1 MEKTNLWRKIG
12 IEAGIILLFIVVS
25 YAYLFPLLEGKE
37 LMLHDTQ
44 SYRSAS
50 KELADFRN
58 ATGEEAIW
66 TNAMF
71 GGMPGYMISVVY
83 DSNLFYRAEHW
94 FQKIFHPA
102 AMIILYL
109 IGFYVLL
116 SVLKVN
122 KWLSLA
128 GAFAF
133 GFATYMII
141 IIGVGH
147 TSKAHALGY
156 LMLVVAGALMAYRS
170 NRWKGALLF
179 AVGLTLEIIAG
190 HPQITYYGL
199 LALFVFGITELIY
212 AVRGKRLAAFLGTTG
227 LLVVAAILALA
238 VNFSYLYSTY
248 RYSKETIRGKSELT
262 HNQENQTSG
271 LDKNYVVQWS
281 QGIDETLTLLIPG
294 FMGGSHTTNPGLE
307 SESYKILREK
317 GVENPRQALGSVIL
331 YHGDKPFT
339 SGPYYA
345 GAIVVF
351 LFVLGLFVV
360 RGADKWWLLGATLLS
375 ILLSWGKYV
384 MPLTS
389 FLLDYLPFYN
399 KFRAPEMT
407 LVIAGFTMPLL
418 GFLGLRDISAGKVGK
433 KELMKGLK
441 WAFGITGGLA
451 LLFALLPGI
460 AGSFSAPFDTSYPD
474 WLLQAVISDRQA
486 MLRSTAFRSFIFI
499 TLAAGILLLWH
510 LKKIK
515 SSGFYALLALL
526 ILTDLWLVDKKYLGE
541 KDFTTKKQT
550 TALFTPSPADAEIL
564 KDQDLSFRV
573 LPLQNP
579 WQDARASY
587 FHKNVGGYSA
597 AKLRRYQEMI
607 DHHFSPEIEEMI
619 SGLNRQQS
627 PDSVFNRL
635 NTLNMLN
642 TRYILYDLNNRP
654 LVNSAAWGNGWFSPE
669 FRIVANAD
677 EEIEAL
683 NQIVTKEQVVIDKR
697 FASFVE
703 GKNFAHDSTAMIRL
717 TEYRPNYLKYQ
728 TGASSEQLAVFS
740 EIYYADGWKAYVNG
754 KETPHFRANYILRAM
769 VLPEGAHTVEFRF
782 HPTSFYAGNKVSLAG
797 SVLLLLAVA
806 GFFVREFRNKNRINK
821 TGLQEKD

>member
-294 FMGGSHTTNPGLE
+294 FMGESHHQ
-307 SESYKILREK
+307 SR
-317 GVENPRQALGSVIL
+317 
-331 YHGDKPFT
+331 
-339 SGPYYA
+339 A
-345 GAIVVF
+345 G
-351 LFVLGLFVV
+351 
-360 RGADKWWLLGATLLS
+360 
-375 ILLSWGKYV
+375 
-384 MPLTS
+384 
-389 FLLDYLPFYN
+389 
-399 KFRAPEMT
+399 
-407 LVIAGFTMPLL
+407 
-418 GFLGLRDISAGKVGK
+418 VGK
-433 KELMKGLK
+433 L
-441 WAFGITGGLA
+441 
-451 LLFALLPGI
+451 
-460 AGSFSAPFDTSYPD
+460 
-474 WLLQAVISDRQA
+474 
-486 MLRSTAFRSFIFI
+486 
-499 TLAAGILLLWH
+499 
-510 LKKIK
+510 
-515 SSGFYALLALL
+515 
-526 ILTDLWLVDKKYLGE
+526 
-541 KDFTTKKQT
+541 
-550 TALFTPSPADAEIL
+550 
-564 KDQDLSFRV
+564 
-573 LPLQNP
+573 
-579 WQDARASY
+579 
-587 FHKNVGGYSA
+587 
-597 AKLRRYQEMI
+597 
-607 DHHFSPEIEEMI
+607 
-619 SGLNRQQS
+619 
-627 PDSVFNRL
+627 
-635 NTLNMLN
+635 
-642 TRYILYDLNNRP
+642 
-654 LVNSAAWGNGWFSPE
+654 
-669 FRIVANAD
+669 
-677 EEIEAL
+677 
-683 NQIVTKEQVVIDKR
+683 
-697 FASFVE
+697 
-703 GKNFAHDSTAMIRL
+703 
-717 TEYRPNYLKYQ
+717 
-728 TGASSEQLAVFS
+728 
-740 EIYYADGWKAYVNG
+740 
-754 KETPHFRANYILRAM
+754 
-769 VLPEGAHTVEFRF
+769 
-782 HPTSFYAGNKVSLAG
+782 
-797 SVLLLLAVA
+797 
-806 GFFVREFRNKNRINK
+806 
-821 TGLQEKD
+821 